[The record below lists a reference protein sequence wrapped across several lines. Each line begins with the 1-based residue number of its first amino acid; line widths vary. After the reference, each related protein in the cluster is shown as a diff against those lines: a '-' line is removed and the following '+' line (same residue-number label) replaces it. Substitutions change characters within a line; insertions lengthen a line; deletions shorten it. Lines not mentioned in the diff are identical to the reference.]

1 MSTLN
6 LNDILDNL
14 KFNTSEYSLEL
25 IDSAIEKKEELV
37 PELIYLLKE
46 LKNDPEP
53 ILDDANFIGH
63 LCAVTLLTFFKNTE
77 CHSLLVD
84 IFSLP
89 DDIPYFLF
97 GDLVVEDLPTILYA
111 TCDGNFD
118 RIKELIVNEQAMTS
132 CRWSAMTALNFALAE
147 GKVTREEVLAIYEKL
162 LLGENK
168 DKDIKAIVLVNLSD
182 ICATEKLDLAKE
194 IFAKDPSASSF
205 LGLDDFTDALE
216 VGVEDSYTVLKDQLE
231 KYEINEKNIHTLT
244 SHFWYTPGE
253 EEEENDGA
261 MKKVHNKEK
270 KKKKNKLAKSS
281 RKKNRKK

>member
-53 ILDDANFIGH
+53 ILEDADFIGH

-111 TCDGNFD
+111 TCDGNFN

-147 GKVTREEVLAIYEKL
+147 GKVNREEVLDIYEKL
-162 LLGENK
+162 LLSENK

-205 LGLDDFTDALE
+205 LSLDDFTDALE
-216 VGVEDSYTVLKDQLE
+216 VGIEDSYTVLKDQLE

-244 SHFWYTPGE
+244 SHFWYVPGE
-253 EEEENDGA
+253 EELENDGA